1 MITFSDW
8 EKLDIRIGKIT
19 AAEKVAGSDKLIKMK
34 VSFGSEERQIVAGIA
49 EFYQPDE
56 LVGRECPFLFN
67 LEPKKFRGVE
77 SQGMIMTVD
86 VDGGRSD
93 CVLLHPNKE
102 VKPGT
107 KVV

>member
-1 MITFSDW
+1 MISFADFQRM
-8 EKLDIRIGKIT
+8 DIRIGKILE
-19 AAEKVAGSDKLIKMK
+19 AERVQGADKLMRMQ
-34 VSFGSEERQIVAGIA
+34 VDFGTEKRQIVAGIA

-56 LVGRECPFLFN
+56 LVDRECPFLFN

-77 SQGMIMTVD
+77 SQGMIMAVD

-102 VKPGT
+102 VKPGA